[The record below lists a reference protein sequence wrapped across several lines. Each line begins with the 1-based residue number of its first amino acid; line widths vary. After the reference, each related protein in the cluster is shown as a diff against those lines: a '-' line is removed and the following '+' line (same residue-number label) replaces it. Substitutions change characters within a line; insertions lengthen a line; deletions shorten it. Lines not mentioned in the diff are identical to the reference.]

1 MAIRFYLDN
10 RPNKVGEHPI
20 RVSVCVK
27 GTKLISTIG
36 HSVTPEVWADDTV
49 IKPKY
54 TNSKGTSGKQINADI
69 MRLKAHFSEY
79 EINLTDRP
87 AKMELQ
93 LLLTAC
99 LKRDSAINLSGKT
112 TVLFKHL
119 DRFISEESLAGQW
132 AYSTIRCW
140 NTFRGHLAKFNPFIT
155 YDCFDEDGINQFL
168 AFLRYEQKLT
178 EKTVK
183 KIYTHLKWFLGWAI
197 RKRLCKETTIN
208 IYRPKF
214 KVLEKPVIFLT
225 KEELLKLYH
234 FPIPPR
240 GTVVNL
246 RDFEGRRYTKTVK
259 CREALI
265 KTRDLFCFCA
275 FTSLRYSDMAKVR
288 RTDINGNYLYVTTQK
303 TNDRIPIDLNAFA
316 KEIIQKY
323 KNRHFPEGLALPV
336 ISNQRMNRHLKEL
349 CELCGFN
356 EPISRVYFR
365 SGQRICET
373 HAKWELIGTHAGRRT
388 FICFALSSGIPPQVV
403 MKWTGHSDYK
413 TMRPYID
420 IAGKTKAEAMKL
432 FEREL
437 KK

>member
-10 RPNKVGEHPI
+10 RPNKAGEHPI

-27 GTKLISTIG
+27 GTKSVSTIG
-36 HSVTPEVWADDTV
+36 HSVTPEVWADGMV
-49 IKPKY
+49 VKARY

-69 MRLKAHFSEY
+69 MKLHACFAEY
-79 EINLTDRP
+79 ELNTTKRPDRREIRDIITTNLRREHSP
-87 AKMELQ
+87 
-93 LLLTAC
+93 
-99 LKRDSAINLSGKT
+99 DSPGEDTS
-112 TVLFKHL
+112 LFSDL
-119 DRFISEESLAGQW
+119 DRFINEESLSGQW
-132 AYSTIRCW
+132 AHSTIRCW
-140 NTFRGHLAKFNPFIT
+140 GTFRSHLLKHNPRIT
-155 YDCFDEDGINQFL
+155 YDDFDEDGINRFL

-183 KIYTHLKWFLGWAI
+183 KIYTHLKWFLGWAK
-197 RKRLCKETTIN
+197 RKGLCEQTAIG

-234 FPIPPR
+234 FPIPRR
-240 GTVVNL
+240 GTMVSL
-246 RDFEGRRYTKTVK
+246 CDFEGRTYEKRIA
-259 CREALI
+259 CEQSLE

-288 RTDINGNYLYVTTQK
+288 RTDIRGDYLYVTTLK

-316 KEIIQKY
+316 KEILAKY
-323 KNRHFPEGLALPV
+323 KDEDFPDGLALPV
-336 ISNQRMNRHLKEL
+336 ISNQRMNRHIKEL

-356 EPISRVYFR
+356 EPITRVYFR
-365 SGQRICET
+365 AGERICET
-373 HAKWELIGTHAGRRT
+373 KAKWQMVGTHAGRRT

-403 MKWTGHSDYK
+403 MKWTGHADYK

-420 IAGKTKAEAMKL
+420 VAEKTKSEAMKV
-432 FEREL
+432 FEEAMRR
-437 KK
+437 

>member
-69 MRLKAHFSEY
+69 MKLHACFAEY
-79 EINLTDRP
+79 ELNTTERPDRREIRDIITTNLRRKHSP
-87 AKMELQ
+87 
-93 LLLTAC
+93 
-99 LKRDSAINLSGKT
+99 DSPGKDT
-112 TVLFKHL
+112 SLFSDL
-119 DRFISEESLAGQW
+119 DRFINEESLSGQW
-132 AYSTIRCW
+132 AHSTIRCW
-140 NTFRGHLAKFNPFIT
+140 GTFRSHLLKHNPRIT
-155 YDCFDEDGINQFL
+155 YDDFDEDGINRFL

-316 KEIIQKY
+316 KEIIEKY
-323 KNRHFPEGLALPV
+323 KNHLFPEGLALPV

>member
-1 MAIRFYLDN
+1 MCDIINSTKGAGDMENVNIVLAANILKYRKKSGLSQEELANKLGVTFQAVSKWENAKAAPDISFLPIMADIFDCYIDELFSREIKTEIHYD
-10 RPNKVGEHPI
+10 H
-20 RVSVCVK
+20 C
-27 GTKLISTIG
+27 
-36 HSVTPEVWADDTV
+36 PEFPWADDTV

-93 LLLTAC
+93 LLLTAS
-99 LKRDSAINLSGKT
+99 LKRDSAINISGKT

-316 KEIIQKY
+316 KEIIHKY

-365 SGQRICET
+365 SGQRIYT
-373 HAKWELIGTHAGRRT
+373 
-388 FICFALSSGIPPQVV
+388 
-403 MKWTGHSDYK
+403 
-413 TMRPYID
+413 
-420 IAGKTKAEAMKL
+420 
-432 FEREL
+432 
-437 KK
+437 